1 MYLQITSA
9 CYTHCT
15 SISNRSKESAMLE
28 GFKLFTDD
36 MKIIS
41 ESMTAVCPFF
51 HAAIT
56 LKNEDQFQP
65 GKNVFNTRKFVLFSK
80 FL

>member
-1 MYLQITSA
+1 
-9 CYTHCT
+9 
-15 SISNRSKESAMLE
+15 MLE

-65 GKNVFNTRKFVLFSK
+65 GKKTENAFQILNSCKIFFISKYYLKEQSFFSIHS
-80 FL
+80 

>member
-1 MYLQITSA
+1 
-9 CYTHCT
+9 
-15 SISNRSKESAMLE
+15 MLE

-65 GKNVFNTRKFVLFSK
+65 GKNVFNTRKCILFSK